1 MGERRT
7 ERGQGVLELV
17 VMLPVLLIL
26 LFGVVEMGYALRNYL
41 VVVNSDREGCRFAA
55 RGRFSDA
62 RVGERVVSAGGVV
75 SLGDPPTDVPF
86 LRTDIDSTDP
96 NTGIIITQIVMD
108 DSGTVISYTKWYSG
122 VVSNGAGGV
131 QAIGVGDSRVTQAQI
146 EARHTTV
153 TNDINDTRDDLGYER
168 MDNHI
173 VVVEIFF
180 MHHPLWNSPFVP
192 LPDPWMMYGQTEMR
206 VITERGG

>member
-7 ERGQGVLELV
+7 ERGQGILELV

-26 LFGVVEMGYALRNYL
+26 LFGVVEIGYALRNYL
-41 VVVNSDREGCRFAA
+41 VVVNADREGCRFAA

-75 SLGDPPTDVPF
+75 SLGDPPTDVSF

-96 NTGIIITQIVMD
+96 NTGIIVTQIGMD
-108 DSGTVISYTKWYSG
+108 DSGAVITYTKWYSG
-122 VVSNGAGGV
+122 VVPNGAGGV
-131 QAIGVGDSRVTQAQI
+131 QAIGDGDSRVTQAQI
-146 EARHTTV
+146 EARHTDVTV
-153 TNDINDTRDDLGYER
+153 NINDMREAAEYER

-173 VVVEIFF
+173 VVVEVFF

>member
-17 VMLPVLLIL
+17 VMLPVLLVL

-41 VVVNSDREGCRFAA
+41 VVVNADREGCRFAA
-55 RGRFSDA
+55 RGRFSDELA
-62 RVGERVVSAGGVV
+62 GARVVSAGGVV
-75 SLGDPPTDVPF
+75 SLGDPPTNVPF

-96 NTGIIITQIVMD
+96 NTGIIVTQIVLD
-108 DSGTVISYTKWYSG
+108 DSGAVISYTKWYSG
-122 VVSNGAGGV
+122 VVPNGAGGV
-131 QAIGVGDSRVTQAQI
+131 QGIVEGDSRVTQAQI

-153 TNDINDTRDDLGYER
+153 TNDINGTRAALGYER

-192 LPDPWMMYGQTEMR
+192 LPDPWMMYAQTEMR